1 LKVVLRGRDDS
12 LPASTTHGNHPRAE
26 ERRLTMSLKKAI
38 VGGVVA
44 VAVAAVAAGSV
55 LLTRSRPG
63 GQQAAKKRK

>member
-44 VAVAAVAAGSV
+44 VAVAAGSV